1 METLTEKRQSWVE
14 TTVKDFSLLLCVL
27 QIYQSPTSI
36 TDSTAKCP
44 YFPLMTVPP
53 LQTVLQSVLTFH
65 WWLYLH
71 CREYCKVSLLSTDDC
86 TSIADSTANCLYFPL
101 MTVLLQQGDMN
112 ICKCWSQCDVFA
124 LLDVTQRWLEVTLN
138 DVSGRTVYHEMSS
151 KSTTIQRHVIS
162 QKSEDICTAAEAWNL
177 ARP

>member
-53 LQTVLQSVLTFH
+53 LQTVLQIVFTFH
-65 WWLYLH
+65 
-71 CREYCKVSLLSTDDC
+71 
-86 TSIADSTANCLYFPL
+86 
-101 MTVLLQQGDMN
+101 
-112 ICKCWSQCDVFA
+112 
-124 LLDVTQRWLEVTLN
+124 
-138 DVSGRTVYHEMSS
+138 
-151 KSTTIQRHVIS
+151 
-162 QKSEDICTAAEAWNL
+162 
-177 ARP
+177 